1 VTAALLSLV
10 TLFTQT
16 DPGSN
21 APQKSTTE
29 LNFVPVVGGDSDV
42 GIGGGVI
49 GDLARLDPNY
59 KPYKWRL
66 EVAGIITFKVPDGR
80 LRIPFQDD
88 YLLLTLPQLTASKR
102 LRLEVRP
109 SYTVESTQR
118 FYGIG
123 NASPRPPGNTSTD
136 RYQYSRSHVTML
148 LSARVRLAGRFM
160 LRTQVDYSYNW
171 LDIHQGSL
179 LDELRTNGPERVRAI
194 LAGPLEHSVAAA
206 SVGLEYDT
214 RDDETVT
221 TRGAWHQLRFRVSPR
236 LGARLPFGYENINA
250 TLRYYTTPL
259 RWLHVMTRLIGDV
272 LLGDPPFYELTR
284 IDDMS
289 MVGGGKGIRGM
300 VGQRYY
306 GKGRVVGNVEVQV
319 PILHHDVFKKPFA
332 VYLAGFTDAGRVWA
346 ELRSNPG
353 LDGTGPG
360 LKYGVGGGLRIQEGK
375 TFVIRADVAWSP
387 DGEPVGAY
395 FNAGNIF

>member
-1 VTAALLSLV
+1 VTAALLALV

-16 DPGSN
+16 DPG
-21 APQKSTTE
+21 AKQPQKAGTE

-49 GDLARLDPNY
+49 GDLARLDPGY

-66 EVAGIITFKVPDGR
+66 EVAGIITFKLIDSK
-80 LRIPFQDD
+80 LRVPFQDD
-88 YLLLTLPQLTASKR
+88 YLLLTLPELTASKR

-118 FYGIG
+118 FYGVG
-123 NASPRPPGNTSTD
+123 NATPRPPGDTSTA

-148 LSARVRLAGRFM
+148 VSARLRLAGRFM
-160 LRTQVDYSYNW
+160 LRTQVDYTYNW

-179 LDELRTNGPERVRAI
+179 LDELRTNGPAKVRQ
-194 LAGPLEHSVAAA
+194 LLDGPIEHSIGSATI
-206 SVGLEYDT
+206 GLEYDS

-221 TRGAWHQLRFRVSPR
+221 TTGMWHQLRLRVSPR
-236 LGARLPFGYENINA
+236 VGTKLPYGYENINA
-250 TLRYYTTPL
+250 TLRFFLAPFSWV
-259 RWLHVMTRLIGDV
+259 RVMTRLIGDL
-272 LLGDPPFYELTR
+272 LLGDPPFYEMTR

-289 MVGGGKGIRGM
+289 MLGGGKGVRGM

-306 GKGRVVGNVEVQV
+306 GKGRVVGNLELQFPVA
-319 PILHHDVFKKPFA
+319 HHSFFNKPF
-332 VYLAGFTDAGRVWA
+332 VLYVAGFGDAGRVWA
-346 ELRSNPG
+346 DLRPDPA

-360 LKYGVGGGLRIQEGK
+360 LKYGLGGGLRLQEGK